1 MENSALPRVFAGLCR
16 NLILSSRPMRQS
28 RGGRGLAESRFG
40 AHNRPMSASAAITP
54 EILLRAY
61 AAGLFPMAEDADDE
75 DLRWYDPA
83 RRGVFPL
90 EGFKISK
97 SLAKTIRAGGLEIR
111 IDTDFFGVLAGCAE
125 SAPGRE
131 KTWINRRIAE
141 LYGAL
146 FAHGFVHT
154 IEAWREQNLVGG
166 LYGVTLGGAF
176 FGESMFHR
184 ATDASKIC
192 LTYLVARLRRGGFS
206 LLDTQYITPHLQSLG
221 AVEISRAAY
230 RRRLRAAL
238 HAPGDFLALPRDAS
252 AETVLALARGLAG

>member
-1 MENSALPRVFAGLCR
+1 MWHIIALGAPTSFGPRAARLVETDFD
-16 NLILSSRPMRQS
+16 
-28 RGGRGLAESRFG
+28 
-40 AHNRPMSASAAITP
+40 AHNHAMPSSAAITP
-54 EILLRAY
+54 EILLHAY

-75 DLRWYDPA
+75 DLRWYDPS

-90 EGFKISK
+90 DGFKISK
-97 SLAKTIRAGGLEIR
+97 SLAKAIRFGEFDIR
-111 IDTDFFGVLAGCAE
+111 VDTDFPAVLAGCAE

-131 KTWINRRIAE
+131 KTWINRRIAD

-154 IEAWREQNLVGG
+154 VEAWRDGALVGG

-184 ATDASKIC
+184 ATDASKVC
-192 LTYLVARLRRGGFS
+192 LAHLVARLKRGGFT
-206 LLDTQYITPHLQSLG
+206 LLDTQYITPHLASLG

-230 RRRLRAAL
+230 HRRLRAAL
-238 HAPGDFLALPRDAS
+238 GVQGDFRALPADAP
-252 AETVLALARGLAG
+252 AETIIALARGAAD

>member
-1 MENSALPRVFAGLCR
+1 M
-16 NLILSSRPMRQS
+16 SS
-28 RGGRGLAESRFG
+28 
-40 AHNRPMSASAAITP
+40 SASITP
-54 EILLRAY
+54 ELLLHAY
-61 AAGLFPMAEDADDE
+61 ASGLFPMAEDADDE
-75 DLRWYDPA
+75 DLRWYDPS

-90 EGFKISK
+90 DGFNVSK
-97 SLAKTIRAGGLEIR
+97 SLAKAIRSGAFEIR

-131 KTWINRRIAE
+131 KTWINGRIAE

-154 IEAWREQNLVGG
+154 VEAWRGEDLVGG
-166 LYGVTLGGAF
+166 LYGVALGGAF

-192 LTYLVARLRRGGFS
+192 LTYLVARLNRGGFS
-206 LLDTQYITPHLQSLG
+206 LLDTQYITPHLASLG

-230 RRRLRAAL
+230 HRRLRAAL
-238 HAPGDFLALPRDAS
+238 PLQSHFRALPVDAP
-252 AETVLALARGLAG
+252 ADTVLALARGAAR